1 MFAGLYKEVKWSKDF
16 YFMMALL
23 TVYFGFFIHGLVDAT
38 FVNKVSCR
46 IFFALLGYGI
56 MAETAGIMHKAGADE
71 EQAARL

>member
-1 MFAGLYKEVKWSKDF
+1 MVKRFLFHDGAAYCIF
-16 YFMMALL
+16 R
-23 TVYFGFFIHGLVDAT
+23 FFIHGLVDAT